1 MREGLRVMV
10 SCERV
15 LVELRVMA
23 SCHCETMLVEL
34 RVMVSCERGAKSNGV
49 M

>member
-1 MREGLRVMV
+1 
-10 SCERV
+10 
-15 LVELRVMA
+15 MA